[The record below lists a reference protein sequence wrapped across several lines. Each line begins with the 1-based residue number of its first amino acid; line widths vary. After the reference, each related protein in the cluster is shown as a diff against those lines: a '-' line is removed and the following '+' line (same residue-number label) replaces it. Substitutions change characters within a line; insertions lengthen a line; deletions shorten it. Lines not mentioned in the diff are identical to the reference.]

1 MAKHKN
7 ETPQGDPGALKHN
20 PFAQLASKPELAAR
34 LPNSTVPT
42 TVVRRPQPAKPAP
55 SKVRLRWE
63 TKGRSG
69 KAVVR
74 ITGLPSENLDAIASR
89 MRKAL
94 GCGATLEDEDLL
106 LLGSLTERAQQW
118 LDQAGDLRE
127 IKDDR
132 PPAPVSKPAE
142 ATVRNAS
149 ANTGSLKSGTIRGNV
164 RRGQRVAIVLKAD
177 QDTGK
182 LTEGI
187 VRDLLTN
194 SDVHPRGIKVRL
206 ESGDIGRVQI
216 IFESLVARGHG

>member
-20 PFAQLASKPELAAR
+20 PFAQLARKAELVAR
-34 LPNSTVPT
+34 LPNSAVPP
-42 TVVRRPQPAKPAP
+42 TVVRRSQPAKPAP
-55 SKVRLRWE
+55 SAPTKVRLRWE

-74 ITGLPSENLDAIASR
+74 ITGLPMENLDVIASR

-94 GCGATLEDEDLL
+94 GCGATLEGDDLI

-132 PPAPVSKPAE
+132 PPPVSKPAE
-142 ATVRNAS
+142 ATVRNESVNA
-149 ANTGSLKSGTIRGNV
+149 GSLKSGTIRGNV

-206 ESGDIGRVQI
+206 ESGDVGRVQI
-216 IFESLVARGHG
+216 IFS

>member
-7 ETPQGDPGALKHN
+7 DTPQGDPGALKHN
-20 PFAQLASKPELAAR
+20 PFAQLASNPDLVAN
-34 LPNSTVPT
+34 LPNSAAAT
-42 TVVRRPQPAKPAP
+42 TVVRRAQPAKPAP
-55 SKVRLRWE
+55 TKVRLRWE

-74 ITGLPSENLDAIASR
+74 ITGLPTENLDAIASR

-94 GCGATLEDEDLL
+94 GCGATVEGEDLI

-127 IKDDR
+127 IKDER
-132 PPAPVSKPAE
+132 PLPPVSRPAHT
-142 ATVRNAS
+142 TVQNEPTTAR
-149 ANTGSLKSGTIRGNV
+149 SLKSATIRDNV
-164 RRGQRVAIVLKAD
+164 RRGLRVAIVLKAD

-216 IFESLVARGHG
+216 IFD

>member
-7 ETPQGDPGALKHN
+7 DTPQSDPGALKHN
-20 PFAQLASKPELAAR
+20 PFAQLANKPELVAH

-42 TVVRRPQPAKPAP
+42 TVVRRAQPAKPAPSAP

-74 ITGLPSENLDAIASR
+74 ITGLPMENLDAIASR

-94 GCGATLEDEDLL
+94 GCGATLEGDDLI

-132 PPAPVSKPAE
+132 PPPPVSKPAE
-142 ATVRNAS
+142 ITVRNQS
-149 ANTGSLKSGTIRGNV
+149 ANAGSLKSGTTRSNV

-182 LTEGI
+182 LTEGT

-216 IFESLVARGHG
+216 IFD

>member
-7 ETPQGDPGALKHN
+7 ETLQGDSGAMKHN
-20 PFAQLASKPELAAR
+20 PFAQLASKPELVAHLA
-34 LPNSTVPT
+34 NSTAPT
-42 TVVRRPQPAKPAP
+42 TVVRRAQPTKPA
-55 SKVRLRWE
+55 SSRVRLRWE

-69 KAVVR
+69 KAIVR
-74 ITGLPSENLDAIASR
+74 ITGLPTDNLDAIASR

-94 GCGATLEDEDLL
+94 GCGATLEGDDLI

-132 PPAPVSKPAE
+132 PPPVSKPAE
-142 ATVRNAS
+142 ATVRNET
-149 ANTGSLKSGTIRGNV
+149 ANAGSLKSGTIRGNV

-182 LTEGI
+182 LTEGV

-216 IFESLVARGHG
+216 IFE

>member
-7 ETPQGDPGALKHN
+7 DTPQGDPGALKHN
-20 PFAQLASKPELAAR
+20 PFAQLASKPELVAR
-34 LPNSTVPT
+34 LPNSTAPT
-42 TVVRRPQPAKPAP
+42 PVVRRTQPLVKPAP
-55 SKVRLRWE
+55 SRVRLQWE

-74 ITGLPSENLDAIASR
+74 ITGLPLENLDAIASR

-94 GCGATLEDEDLL
+94 GCGATLEGDDLI

-118 LDQAGDLRE
+118 LGQAGDLRE
-127 IKDDR
+127 VKDDR
-132 PPAPVSKPAE
+132 PPPAVSKAAE
-142 ATVRNAS
+142 ATVHVQS
-149 ANTGSLKSGTIRGNV
+149 ANAGGLKSGTVRGNV
-164 RRGQRVAIVLKAD
+164 RRGQRVAIVLKVD

-216 IFESLVARGHG
+216 IFG

>member
-7 ETPQGDPGALKHN
+7 DAPQGDAGALKHN
-20 PFAQLASKPELAAR
+20 PFAQLAGKPELVAR

-42 TVVRRPQPAKPAP
+42 PVVRRAQPVVKPAP
-55 SKVRLRWE
+55 TKVRLQWE

-74 ITGLPSENLDAIASR
+74 ITGLPVENLDAIASR

-94 GCGATLEDEDLL
+94 GCGATLEENDLI

-118 LDQAGDLRE
+118 LEQAGDLRE
-127 IKDDR
+127 IKDER
-132 PPAPVSKPAE
+132 ASLPVSNPAE
-142 ATVRNAS
+142 ATVRNESVHA
-149 ANTGSLKSGTIRGNV
+149 GSLKSGTIRGNV

-216 IFESLVARGHG
+216 LFG

>member
-1 MAKHKN
+1 MLETCSDTMAKHKN

-20 PFAQLASKPELAAR
+20 PFAQLASKPGLVAR
-34 LPNSTVPT
+34 LSNSTVPT
-42 TVVRRPQPAKPAP
+42 TVVRRAQPAKPAP

-74 ITGLPSENLDAIASR
+74 ITGLPTENLDAIASR

-94 GCGATLEDEDLL
+94 GCGATLEGDDLI

-127 IKDDR
+127 IKDDL
-132 PPAPVSKPAE
+132 PPAVTKPAE
-142 ATVRNAS
+142 ATVRSAS
-149 ANTGSLKSGTIRGNV
+149 ANAGSLKSGTIRGNV

-216 IFESLVARGHG
+216 IFE